1 MNLLMDQIVIF
12 LLAIVIDLAIGDPP
26 RNIERF
32 YPIVWI
38 SKLMYFFDEKTK
50 RGNPKREKM
59 LGALYCILIVLIFSI
74 PCLMLF
80 LIHSEA
86 LYILLSAFIFKMTFA
101 IKGLERFAR
110 STMVDDLNEKRIA
123 VSKIVSRDTED
134 LDEGHLNSATIE
146 SLAENLTDSVIS
158 PFFYFALF
166 GVFGA
171 MFYRVV
177 NTLDAVVGY
186 KDQRHMHFGWF
197 SARFDDFM
205 NYIPKRISA
214 RLIYKQPGN
223 SDLKTP
229 LEPRMGTGI
238 KPEIVAMSYALG
250 VKLEK
255 KSYYSV
261 GKDFEYAKKE
271 HIEQAIEIIKSK
283 AIFFALI
290 CILILMLLYLGG
302 WTWLNQEIHY
312 II

>member
-171 MFYRVV
+171 MY
-177 NTLDAVVGY
+177 G
-186 KDQRHMHFGWF
+186 
-197 SARFDDFM
+197 
-205 NYIPKRISA
+205 
-214 RLIYKQPGN
+214 
-223 SDLKTP
+223 
-229 LEPRMGTGI
+229 
-238 KPEIVAMSYALG
+238 
-250 VKLEK
+250 
-255 KSYYSV
+255 
-261 GKDFEYAKKE
+261 
-271 HIEQAIEIIKSK
+271 
-283 AIFFALI
+283 
-290 CILILMLLYLGG
+290 
-302 WTWLNQEIHY
+302 LNQPDSGLTSFI
-312 II
+312 